1 MKLIT
6 KDIQK
11 KLDANLKIS
20 EDKRKPYLKLFNP
33 CGQATWLISEY
44 NKETGEMFG
53 LCDLGMGFVE
63 LGYVSLD
70 ELKDIKLPFG
80 LSIERDMNWKPE
92 MTLTEYND
100 AVLEKSEYGA
110 QTIMSVIY

>member
-33 CGQATWLISEY
+33 CGQATWLI
-44 NKETGEMFG
+44 
-53 LCDLGMGFVE
+53 
-63 LGYVSLD
+63 
-70 ELKDIKLPFG
+70 P
-80 LSIERDMNWKPE
+80 SIIRKQVKCLACV
-92 MTLTEYND
+92 T
-100 AVLEKSEYGA
+100 
-110 QTIMSVIY
+110 

>member
-6 KDIQK
+6 KEIQK

-44 NKETGEMFG
+44 NKETGIMFG
-53 LCDLGMGFVE
+53 LCDLGQGIVE
-63 LGYVSLD
+63 FGYVSLD

-80 LSIERDMNWKPE
+80 LSIERDMSFEPK
-92 MTLTEYND
+92 MSLSDYND
-100 AVLEKSEYGA
+100 EINKRAEDGFP
-110 QTIMSVIY
+110 TIMSVA